1 MPTSRRT
8 IVIDRPIDVVF
19 AFFTTPANDLRWR
32 PHLKE
37 VDESAVPQTGSRVR
51 QVVAGPGGRGIEA
64 DIEVT
69 GLTPPSRYAF
79 QVVKGPARPRG
90 EFLFASRGAD
100 ATEVTLELA
109 ADFSGLKGLIL
120 SGSVQ
125 KAMDGET
132 AALDTAKSLIESQ

>member
-1 MPTSRRT
+1 MPASRRT
-8 IVIDRPIDVVF
+8 LVVQRPIDVVF

-32 PHLKE
+32 PHVKE
-37 VDESAVPQTGSRVR
+37 IDGSAVPRAGARIR

-69 GLTPPSRYAF
+69 ALTAPSRYAF

-90 EFLFASRGAD
+90 EFLFTTSGAD

-109 ADFSGLKGLIL
+109 ADFSGLKRLIL

-132 AALDTAKSLIESQ
+132 AALDRAKALIESE